1 MNLFIPDIGF
11 ALVTAAVLGLSSVA
25 FSLQYAVSNVLNLA
39 FGSLLTLPAYFTYT
53 VMRATGASIWVA
65 AVAGVL
71 LTGVAALLLN
81 HALIAPFVRRGA
93 GPFAIMVVTFAVSSV
108 LDHALVA
115 IYGPNSFTLSFAGQ
129 ATLIRVGSFQLSYAA
144 FLTIVIAV
152 VAILALQ
159 YILHATRVGTAM
171 RAIVDGRTLARAC
184 GVRTSMVSDYA
195 WFLSG
200 CFAGIAGLALVI
212 STGTVNS
219 LIGENFLLY
228 VIPAAFLGGMG
239 SLYGAMIGSV
249 VIAFATVWS
258 GIVIGSQ
265 YEVAVALLVL
275 LLVFVFRPVGIIAM
289 PERKWSGA

>member
-1 MNLFIPDIGF
+1 MGLFIADIGF

-53 VMRATGASIWVA
+53 ITRATGASIWIASVA
-65 AVAGVL
+65 AVL
-71 LTGVAALLLN
+71 LTGLTAVLLN
-81 HALIAPFVRRGA
+81 HGLIAPFVRRGA

-115 IYGPNSFTLSFAGQ
+115 IYGPSSFTLSFAGQ
-129 ATLIRVGSFQLSYAA
+129 STFIHAGAFQLSYAA
-144 FLTIVIAV
+144 FLTIVIAIA
-152 VAILALQ
+152 AILILQ
-159 YILHATRVGTAM
+159 YILHTTRAGTAM
-171 RAIVDGRTLARAC
+171 RAIVDGRTLAKAC
-184 GVRTSMVSDYA
+184 GVRTSLVSDYA

-212 STGTVNS
+212 STGTVNN

-239 SLYGAMIGSV
+239 SLYGAMIGSL
-249 VIAFATVWS
+249 VISFATIWS
-258 GIVIGSQ
+258 GTVIGTQ
-265 YEVAVALLVL
+265 YEVAIALLVL
-275 LLVFVFRPVGIIAM
+275 LCVFLFRPVGIIAM